1 MNKKPDVKEI
11 ITKNPS
17 VDPEKLQQGLD
28 AIQELK
34 KTGVVQQST
43 YSLEM
48 PTTGKPHGRTVVVSR
63 KKTSAGRLSGYHLG
77 Q

>member
-11 ITKNPS
+11 IAKNPS
-17 VDPEKLQQGLD
+17 VDPQKLQQGLE

-48 PTTGKPHGRTVVVSR
+48 PTGGKPLQARTVSSR
-63 KKTSAGRLSGYHLG
+63 KKASVGRL
-77 Q
+77 